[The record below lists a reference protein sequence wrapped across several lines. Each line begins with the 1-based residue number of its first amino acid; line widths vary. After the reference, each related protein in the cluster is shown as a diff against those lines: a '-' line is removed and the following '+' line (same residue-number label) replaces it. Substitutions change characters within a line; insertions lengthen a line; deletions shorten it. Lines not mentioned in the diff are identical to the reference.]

1 MYAGLL
7 LAGLAA
13 GALTHGNLAAFFG
26 LVTLNVFLPALIF
39 EAAWQLDSHVV
50 REQAAP
56 IVTLAV
62 PGVVVTA
69 GIVALVAHAAGLPW
83 HGALLL
89 GAILSATDP
98 IAVTAIFRALAV
110 PRALAT
116 IVESESLLN
125 DAMAVVLFRA
135 VLTGAAFGAF
145 IGTGA
150 GILVGLGAGLMGAY
164 TLRRRVHA
172 VAQIAATVIGA
183 YAVYVLCDR
192 FNWSGIFAVITF
204 AMTLR
209 ERERHAIKLT
219 VARSVSTFWAR
230 LSFAANCALFFLLGA
245 AIDPGRMH
253 LHWVLVL
260 ATIGAVLV
268 ARIVLAYG
276 LLRFARLK
284 TEWLNVIRMA
294 GIRGALALALAL
306 ATSHELQSHEA
317 IAQATF
323 AVAIVTTLI
332 GALTFERRI
341 GRMNLS

>member
-1 MYAGLL
+1 M
-7 LAGLAA
+7 
-13 GALTHGNLAAFFG
+13 GAFTHGNLAAFFG

-39 EAAWQLDSHVV
+39 EAAWQLDAHIV
-50 REQAAP
+50 RAQAGP
-56 IVTLAV
+56 ILMLAV

-69 GIVALVAHAAGLPW
+69 GIVAFVAHTAGLPW

-98 IAVTAIFRALAV
+98 IAVTAIFRALHV

-135 VLTGAAFGAF
+135 VLTGAAFLAF
-145 IGTGA
+145 LGTLA
-150 GILVGLGAGLMGAY
+150 GILIGLLAGLIGAFA
-164 TLRRRVHA
+164 LRGRIHA
-172 VAQIAATVIGA
+172 IAQIAATVIGA
-183 YAVYVLCDR
+183 YAVYTLCDR
-192 FNWSGIFAVITF
+192 FNWSGIFAVIAF
-204 AMTLR
+204 AMMLR
-209 ERERHAIKLT
+209 ERERHAIRLT
-219 VARSVSTFWAR
+219 VAKSVSSFWGR
-230 LSFAANCALFFLLGA
+230 LSFAANCVLFFLLGA
-245 AIDPGRMH
+245 AINPARMH
-253 LHWVLVL
+253 LYWVLVL
-260 ATIGAVLV
+260 AVIVAVFI
-268 ARIVLAYG
+268 ARGVLAYG
-276 LLRFARLK
+276 LLRFAKLR

-306 ATSHELQSHEA
+306 ATSHELRSHEA

-341 GRMNLS
+341 GRMNLG